1 MSNSE
6 TPIDGRRDLYGA
18 NRTSAG
24 TIGYINVES
33 VIRRGHAR
41 MMGNLSI
48 GKSLSQVNE
57 SG

>member
-6 TPIDGRRDLYGA
+6 TPIDGRRDLFGA

-24 TIGYINVES
+24 TIGYINGES
-33 VIRRGHAR
+33 VIRRGLAR
-41 MMGNLSI
+41 MMATYPSENRYR
-48 GKSLSQVNE
+48 QVNE